1 MTAITAFFTL
11 STFGF
16 VLKLLAG
23 IAAAAFGI
31 LGIGAKTR
39 DDAGHLRREG
49 KIALVGILVATLIG
63 GVSTVYDFVTAQK
76 TAEVERR
83 RSERLMLSV
92 QRGIYPLHGMKLGF
106 YILMKENFGGLAEY
120 KRELLW
126 QCAKN
131 AAPLRC
137 ESSGGP
143 NPTTYYIPISSR
155 LFPAKDSAVFRAINK
170 MCLRFTLFK
179 AGPASEG
186 SAAYVPVGKTFEVD
200 WQDRLPANTQL
211 IYDVHRDEM
220 RLVVHGLELEDFADS
235 TGGVYSLAD
244 FSPGMIA
251 VYSYLREDACDG
263 LTYEACDQLRIPLL
277 RGSRVYVVNMS
288 FPYPIF
294 VGIDDT
300 NEIEC
305 EYLKRHYIA
314 RILPDDID
322 SLVLGEAGKGPSKAD
337 KDLVCKAI
345 LAPFPGK

>member
-1 MTAITAFFTL
+1 
-11 STFGF
+11 
-16 VLKLLAG
+16 
-23 IAAAAFGI
+23 
-31 LGIGAKTR
+31 
-39 DDAGHLRREG
+39 
-49 KIALVGILVATLIG
+49 
-63 GVSTVYDFVTAQK
+63 
-76 TAEVERR
+76 
-83 RSERLMLSV
+83 
-92 QRGIYPLHGMKLGF
+92 
-106 YILMKENFGGLAEY
+106 
-120 KRELLW
+120 
-126 QCAKN
+126 
-131 AAPLRC
+131 
-137 ESSGGP
+137 
-143 NPTTYYIPISSR
+143 
-155 LFPAKDSAVFRAINK
+155 
-170 MCLRFTLFK
+170 
-179 AGPASEG
+179 
-186 SAAYVPVGKTFEVD
+186 
-200 WQDRLPANTQL
+200 L
-211 IYDVHRDEM
+211 IYDVDRDEM

-322 SLVLGEAGKGPSKAD
+322 SLVLGEAGKAPSKAD

-345 LAPFPGK
+345 